1 MYYNSRDREEISGRD
16 FEGYYYQCI
25 FFVFLGGGRK
35 GPAGPRSWNW
45 NDEAYTGSNG
55 A

>member
-1 MYYNSRDREEISGRD
+1 VVETLKAIITNV
-16 FEGYYYQCI
+16 
-25 FFVFLGGGRK
+25 FFLFFLGGGRK

>member
-25 FFVFLGGGRK
+25 FFVFFGWGAQR
-35 GPAGPRSWNW
+35 
-45 NDEAYTGSNG
+45 TGWPKVLELE
-55 A
+55 